1 MLKANFRR
9 LLLLAVLAGWV
20 LITKFEN
27 GKLLLNGLGFSTL
40 KEQIICE
47 EPMAPVAP
55 PKNQIEELRE
65 DADWQLL
72 NELPL
77 PMPVPGSVYPMNSV
91 VL

>member
-9 LLLLAVLAGWV
+9 LLLLLVLASWM

-27 GKLLLNGLGFSTL
+27 GKLLLNGLGFSSL
-40 KEQIICE
+40 KQQIICE
-47 EPMAPVAP
+47 EPGAPVAP
-55 PKNQIEELRE
+55 TKNQLEELRA

-77 PMPVPGSVYPMNSV
+77 PMPVSGSVYPMNSV